1 MSKWGSCKA
10 KKLLK
15 ALYKIGWKL
24 KREGKGSH
32 RLLEREGFPDYT
44 WSFHDDQEIG
54 PKMLSRVS
62 KHTGLRPE
70 DL

>member
-1 MSKWGSCKA
+1 MSIWGSCKA

-15 ALYKIGWKL
+15 ALYKIGWKV

-32 RLLEREGFPDYT
+32 RLLEREGYPDFT
-44 WSFHDDQEIG
+44 WSFHDGEEIG
-54 PKMLSRVS
+54 PKMLSRVA
-62 KHTGLRPE
+62 KHTGLRPN